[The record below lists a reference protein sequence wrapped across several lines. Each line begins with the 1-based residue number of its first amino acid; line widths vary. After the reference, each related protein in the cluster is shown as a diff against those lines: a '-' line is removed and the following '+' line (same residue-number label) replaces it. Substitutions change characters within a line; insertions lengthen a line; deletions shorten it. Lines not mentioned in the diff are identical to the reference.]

1 MVRRGRGDRYS
12 GASAVSP
19 SRLIALPHELAR
31 YRQSGRSLR
40 RVTPTVLWVRGLV
53 DSLKESWA
61 CCRPGSRLLDR
72 SSEKGADALGVAFTL
87 FASPIHGAEYSLSF
101 LFIRQGT
108 NAIIALLQ

>member
-12 GASAVSP
+12 GASAVSR

-53 DSLKESWA
+53 YSLRLESWA
-61 CCRPGSRLLDR
+61 CCRPGFRLLDR
-72 SSEKGADALGVAFTL
+72 SSELTRLG
-87 FASPIHGAEYSLSF
+87 
-101 LFIRQGT
+101 
-108 NAIIALLQ
+108 